1 MDADTWTI
9 LGILVNLG
17 VAIGTI
23 FLAFSAYASL
33 KNANKQL
40 VFLKTQLKVM
50 ADQDNPFLQTCN
62 VSFDKNKISFKI
74 ENIGFGNAYEI
85 GVLSLYQPVTLTNLT
100 TKENS
105 LLEVAKLAFEFE
117 DVIKLEGESQI
128 IKWNKLFNEGKLKK
142 YYPYLWFEINTT
154 KLNDLDSFGNQEI
167 KPDGYVT
174 FAETKYT
181 NLVLSPKAKFEFT
194 CEPHFDAVYMYP
206 KRPRNPIDIY
216 KTQKIGPP
224 AFRYFNTAELIK
236 IMRFNDV
243 SFFNLTFYLDFVTF
257 PFHIYH

>member
-1 MDADTWTI
+1 
-9 LGILVNLG
+9 
-17 VAIGTI
+17 
-23 FLAFSAYASL
+23 
-33 KNANKQL
+33 
-40 VFLKTQLKVM
+40 
-50 ADQDNPFLQTCN
+50 
-62 VSFDKNKISFKI
+62 
-74 ENIGFGNAYEI
+74 
-85 GVLSLYQPVTLTNLT
+85 
-100 TKENS
+100 
-105 LLEVAKLAFEFE
+105 
-117 DVIKLEGESQI
+117 
-128 IKWNKLFNEGKLKK
+128 
-142 YYPYLWFEINTT
+142 
-154 KLNDLDSFGNQEI
+154 LDSFGNQEI

-243 SFFNLTFYLDFVTF
+243 SFFNLTFYLKYKNKFEDPLEPVFLANFIFSTKEHFNLQDAFEQGFDIIRPIGHRGMEKRLGGVSNF
-257 PFHIYH
+257 LYDKAKSSRNSEE